1 MSSIAV
7 AHQTAGLGSPT
18 DDARVKATWSGIR
31 RTHGTAQHGKDA
43 LLTADIRT
51 MVTALPDSLLGRRDA
66 CILLLG
72 FTTAMRRSE
81 LVALDVDDL
90 AETGDGLVVTVRRSK
105 TDQDGE
111 GRQIG
116 VPYGS
121 NPVTCPIRATRD
133 WIERSDLDTG
143 PLFRSINRHGT
154 ISDTRLSAKAV
165 ALVVKRS
172 AEAAGLDPTSV
183 GGHSLRSGFATS
195 AARAGAT
202 EAEIMNQTG
211 HRSVTVVRRYIRRGS
226 LFTRQRS
233 DQARALSDEAI
244 GQSGQ
249 HGGLD
254 VQPGCPQMVVLS
266 MLLRGP

>member
-1 MSSIAV
+1 MSAVPIPSTHGVPATLEALREQAIDYAISSRAENTIKAYRSDWRAFTTWCRNHGLDSLPADPTTVALYLTDTAEVLKTATLRRRMSSIAV

-121 NPVTCPIRATRD
+121 NPVTCPIRERGTGSNAPTLIPVRCSGRSTAT
-133 WIERSDLDTG
+133 
-143 PLFRSINRHGT
+143 
-154 ISDTRLSAKAV
+154 A
-165 ALVVKRS
+165 RS
-172 AEAAGLDPTSV
+172 AT
-183 GGHSLRSGFATS
+183 
-195 AARAGAT
+195 
-202 EAEIMNQTG
+202 
-211 HRSVTVVRRYIRRGS
+211 
-226 LFTRQRS
+226 
-233 DQARALSDEAI
+233 
-244 GQSGQ
+244 
-249 HGGLD
+249 
-254 VQPGCPQMVVLS
+254 PGCPPRPS
-266 MLLRGP
+266 RSS